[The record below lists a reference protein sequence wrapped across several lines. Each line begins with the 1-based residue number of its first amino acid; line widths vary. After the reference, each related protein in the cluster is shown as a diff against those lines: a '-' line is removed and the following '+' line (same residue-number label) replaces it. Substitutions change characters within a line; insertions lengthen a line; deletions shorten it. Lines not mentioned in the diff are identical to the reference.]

1 MESKVS
7 GLLSEAAAPEV
18 RQYIYGPRLARTFDR
33 SFQPMTD
40 INQAHVIMLAA
51 RGIIGGD
58 VGKALAAVLLD
69 LEEAGPGAFEL
80 DPALEEAYF
89 NYEAKVIE
97 RTGPDIGGRMHIG
110 RSRNDLGA
118 AVARMRSRD
127 ECLDI
132 LDALVEVRR
141 AALDRAE
148 KFAGVVVPGYTHL
161 QPAQPVTFG
170 YYLLGIAQALERDH
184 RRIAA
189 AYPNINLNPLG
200 TGALAGTSFPIDRH
214 LTRELLGF
222 DGLLEHGQDAVASR
236 DFAVE
241 LLMACAALGLTWS
254 RLAQDFYVMTTHEFQ
269 TISFP
274 DRVVGTSS
282 IMPQKKN
289 PVVLEHLKGKS
300 AQMMGSLVSTMAA
313 IKGTNF
319 SNTIDGNTESLRWY
333 YDSLADT
340 SSSLAIV
347 RLVLETVEP
356 NAERSLR
363 LVQENFSTATE
374 LADALVREGGLSFR
388 EAHHVVGRVV
398 RDAMERG
405 LVASEIGADLIGA
418 AAKEIVGREIALSE
432 ATLRHSLTPELAVE
446 QRAGI
451 GGPAAREVARMV
463 AGCRERLE
471 ESRRENDARR
481 AHLVEARAR
490 LKTEITALSGRG

>member
-1 MESKVS
+1 
-7 GLLSEAAAPEV
+7 
-18 RQYIYGPRLARTFDR
+18 
-33 SFQPMTD
+33 
-40 INQAHVIMLAA
+40 
-51 RGIIGGD
+51 
-58 VGKALAAVLLD
+58 
-69 LEEAGPGAFEL
+69 
-80 DPALEEAYF
+80 
-89 NYEAKVIE
+89 
-97 RTGPDIGGRMHIG
+97 
-110 RSRNDLGA
+110 
-118 AVARMRSRD
+118 
-127 ECLDI
+127 
-132 LDALVEVRR
+132 
-141 AALDRAE
+141 
-148 KFAGVVVPGYTHL
+148 
-161 QPAQPVTFG
+161 
-170 YYLLGIAQALERDH
+170 
-184 RRIAA
+184 
-189 AYPNINLNPLG
+189 
-200 TGALAGTSFPIDRH
+200 
-214 LTRELLGF
+214 
-222 DGLLEHGQDAVASR
+222 
-236 DFAVE
+236 
-241 LLMACAALGLTWS
+241 MACAALGLTWS

-274 DRVVGTSS
+274 DRVVGTFS

-418 AAKEIVGREIALSE
+418 AAKENRGTRNRALRGDPSPQSDPGTGGR
-432 ATLRHSLTPELAVE
+432 
-446 QRAGI
+446 
-451 GGPAAREVARMV
+451 AARRH
-463 AGCRERLE
+463 
-471 ESRRENDARR
+471 RRPGGA
-481 AHLVEARAR
+481 
-490 LKTEITALSGRG
+490 